1 MADILIRDVPNEV
14 IAAIDA
20 NAERLRLSR
29 SEYLRRI
36 LARERADRT
45 VTVEDFKRFAETF
58 RDLADPEVMEQAWS

>member
-1 MADILIRDVPNEV
+1 MADILIRDVPDEV

-20 NAERLRLSR
+20 NAERLRRSR
-29 SEYLRRI
+29 SEYLRRV

-58 RDLADPEVMEQAWS
+58 RDLADPEVMKQAWS